1 MDKIGRKRSAMIY
14 CFLEMMINYLEQY
27 PIFSLLLLSRIF
39 GGITT
44 NLLFSVF
51 ESWLVTEHRK
61 RGFEENK
68 LEIILRDSTIVSNSA
83 AIVSGYISHCL
94 AAKFGPVGPFEGAV
108 VLTAAALILVGLMWS
123 ENYGSSSVSKEMAS
137 CRGNMSEYQIIP
149 FLLSLIY
156 YIVALT

>member
-1 MDKIGRKRSAMIY
+1 M
-14 CFLEMMINYLEQY
+14 
-27 PIFSLLLLSRIF
+27 SRIL

-83 AIVSGYISHCL
+83 AIVSGFISHSL
-94 AAKFGPVGPFEGAV
+94 AEYSGPEGPFAGAV
-108 VLTAAALILVGLMWS
+108 VLTAFALILVGLLWTENHGRELTS
-123 ENYGSSSVSKEMAS
+123 EKKSSWKS
-137 CRGNMSEYQIIP
+137 NMGKWFAYM
-149 FLLSLIY
+149 
-156 YIVALT
+156 T